1 MGHDAASAVALV
13 LAYLLGSIPFSYL
26 VARRHGI
33 DVRTV
38 GSGNVGATNVMRS
51 AGRGAGLAAFALD
64 FLKGSAATW
73 MANRLGGTTVAAAA
87 AAVAVLG
94 HMFPV
99 WLSFKG
105 GKGVATG
112 AGAFLP
118 VMPLATA
125 IGLGTFA
132 LVAAISRY
140 ASIGSIAGASAL
152 AAAAFV
158 LHEPRVLAWSAT
170 LVTALIVVKHRQN
183 LRRIADGTE
192 RRLGSRAA
200 EPGAPAGSASP

>member
-1 MGHDAASAVALV
+1 MGHGLVAAVALV
-13 LAYLLGSIPFSYL
+13 LAYLLGSIPFSYV

-51 AGRGAGLAAFALD
+51 AGRLAGLTAFALD
-64 FLKGSAATW
+64 FVKGTAAT
-73 MANRLGGTTVAAAA
+73 ALAHRLGGEAVTAA
-87 AAVAVLG
+87 AAVMAVLG

-118 VMPLATA
+118 VLPLPTA
-125 IGLGTFA
+125 IGLATFGV
-132 LVAAISRY
+132 VAGLTRY
-140 ASIGSIAGASAL
+140 ASVGSIAGASAL
-152 AAAAFV
+152 AAAALILRAPV
-158 LHEPRVLAWSAT
+158 ALAASAA
-170 LVTALIVVKHRQN
+170 VVAALIIWKHRGN
-183 LRRIADGTE
+183 LRRIAKGTE
-192 RRLGSRAA
+192 RRLGSRA
-200 EPGAPAGSASP
+200 EGTP